1 MNLRLFRSV
10 RFNIGLFLVL
20 ASASALG
27 TFLPQ
32 RHDAPEKVD
41 QFLAAHA
48 HLGSFMDLAGLF
60 NVYHSYWY
68 VFLLGLM
75 AFDVVA
81 CKLRS
86 LPKTVHGEDKLD
98 ERLIAVSSLKED
110 FLLPL
115 PLPEAV
121 RRVKKVLGGRSY
133 KFRENDAPGEAHLWA
148 ARQRLQR
155 WGDFI
160 LHVTIV
166 SILIG
171 GFIGGIFGFEEFVPV
186 TVGGVKTMEKRPW
199 TVAVDDFDVE
209 YYKDTGT
216 ARKYASDIRVVAQDG
231 TEIARKH
238 IVVNDPLDVGGV
250 RFYQASWGMTGMLK
264 TAQLEIPRAK
274 GESAVVD
281 LPWRERVMLDEK
293 TGLSAEAQML
303 FPDFTVTD
311 EGQPTTRG
319 MEPNN
324 PAVLVGFFQKDKPVA
339 SVWVLKNHPQLCF
352 KVAPDGRVE
361 PEAHPP
367 FQLKDFKPVLFTG
380 LQVAFDPGA
389 RLVGWGC
396 VTLLLGLG
404 LHFYMHQRRLRILLT
419 TESGKGAKA
428 STRVRIGGWNSRAPA
443 DFEPEFRSLMAALR
457 A

>member
-10 RFNIGLFLVL
+10 RFNIGLFITL
-20 ASASALG
+20 ALASALG

-32 RHDAPEKVD
+32 RHDAPEKVE
-41 QFLAAHA
+41 QFLAAHGQ
-48 HLGSFMDLAGLF
+48 LGSFMDMTGLF
-60 NVYHSYWY
+60 NVYHAPWY

-75 AFDVVA
+75 AFDVVV

-86 LPKTVHGEDKLD
+86 LPKVVHGEDKLD
-98 ERLIAVSSLKED
+98 ERLIATSPLKED
-110 FLLPL
+110 FVIPA
-115 PLPEAV
+115 PLPEAAD
-121 RRVKKVLGGRSY
+121 RVSKVLAGRSY
-133 KFRENDAPGEAHLWA
+133 KLRQAPTAAGEAHLWA

-166 SILIG
+166 AILLG
-171 GFIGGIFGFEEFVPV
+171 GFIGGIFGFEEFLPV
-186 TVGGVKTMEKRPW
+186 TVGGVKSMEKRPW
-199 TVAVDDFDVE
+199 AVAVDDFEVDF
-209 YYKDTGT
+209 YKDTGT
-216 ARKYASDIRVVAQDG
+216 ARKYASHLRVVAPDG
-231 TEIARKH
+231 SEIARKR

-264 TAQLEIPRAK
+264 AAQLELPRAK

-281 LPWRERVMLDEK
+281 LPWRERVLLDPK

-303 FPDFTVTD
+303 FPDFAVTED
-311 EGQPTTRG
+311 GQPTTRG

-324 PAVLVGFFQKDKPVA
+324 PAVLLGFFQDGRQVA
-339 SVWVLKNHPQLCF
+339 SVWVLKKHPHVCY
-352 KVAPDGRVE
+352 KVLPDGRVQAE
-361 PEAHPP
+361 GHPP
-367 FQLKDFKPVLFTG
+367 FLLKDFKPVLFTG

-396 VTLLLGLG
+396 IMLLVGLG

-419 TESGKGAKA
+419 AEGSG
-428 STRVRIGGWNSRAPA
+428 TRVRIGGWNSQAPA
-443 DFEPEFRSLMAALR
+443 DFEPEFRSLVAALR